1 MIYPLGGLLIG
12 ALAGALMARRK
23 GGGRLDMLQWAA
35 VLAIILG
42 VLGMFVTVGITR
54 AAV

>member
-1 MIYPLGGLLIG
+1 MIYPLGGLVIG
-12 ALAGALMARRK
+12 ALAGTIMARRK
-23 GGGRLDMLQWAA
+23 GGGALDMLQWAA

-42 VLGMFVTVGITR
+42 VVGLFITVFITR

>member
-1 MIYPLGGLLIG
+1 MIYPLGGLVIG
-12 ALAGALMARRK
+12 ALAGAIMARRK
-23 GGGRLDMLQWAA
+23 GGGTLDMLQWAA

-42 VLGMFVTVGITR
+42 VVGLFITR

>member
-12 ALAGALMARRK
+12 ALAGAIMARRK
-23 GGGRLDMLQWAA
+23 GGGTFDMLQWGA
-35 VLAIILG
+35 VMAIILG
-42 VLGMFVTVGITR
+42 LVGLFLTVGLTR

>member
-12 ALAGALMARRK
+12 ALAGAVMAKRK
-23 GGGRLDMLQWAA
+23 GGGALDIAQWAA

-42 VLGMFVTVGITR
+42 LVGLFITVGITR